1 MRNLVNIFEKVFNTN
16 DDFVRQCASYGNAL
30 NTEEWKFLVN
40 AIHLIKGQMSV
51 DMFSREYTEMSESD
65 KDVLQKTYYQT
76 MLILE
81 FLGNPKG
88 WITRRTERKQRL
100 ADLSK
105 RNKSSDTGGKTW

>member
-1 MRNLVNIFEKVFNTN
+1 MRKLVNIFERVFNHN
-16 DDFVRQCASYGNAL
+16 EEFVRQAENYSRVL

-51 DMFSREYTEMSESD
+51 DMFSREYTEMTDKE

-81 FLGNPKG
+81 FLGNPKA
-88 WITRRTERKQRL
+88 WINKRNQYKQKL
-100 ADLSK
+100 ADHGK
-105 RNKSSDTGGKTW
+105 KTSSQMGGNSW